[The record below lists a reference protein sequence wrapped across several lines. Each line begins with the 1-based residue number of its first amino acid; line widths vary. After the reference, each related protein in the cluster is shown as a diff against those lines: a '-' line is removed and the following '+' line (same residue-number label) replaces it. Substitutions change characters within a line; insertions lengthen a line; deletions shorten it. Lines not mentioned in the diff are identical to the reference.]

1 MWRSHPD
8 RMQWW
13 VDMEKKVGSQF
24 IDSQGYAQLGDFVQR
39 QFDWIFDDEAFLCQA
54 SDGECTG

>member
-1 MWRSHPD
+1 
-8 RMQWW
+8 WW

-39 QFDWIFDDEAFLCQA
+39 QFELDKFDDGGDFFARLQ
-54 SDGECTG
+54 TGSAQ